1 MCLKSRILTGI
12 VGAALA
18 LVVLLLLPPLALNIA
33 MAGICAIA
41 MYEIFVVTKMVNHR
55 GLQTAAVLF
64 ALIAPFLVIMR
75 SMPSAMVVLGYVV
88 LLAVIQVR
96 YHDTL
101 PVERT
106 GLVFLLSVLV
116 SISFSCLAYLRTAS
130 PRDERDG
137 LFYVFLALIIPW
149 MCDIGAY
156 FVGTFFGKHKLCPT
170 ISPKKTV
177 EGLVGGIVVSVGS
190 SVLGAYLYQVIA
202 LGDTAY
208 VSLWQVGVLALLCA
222 PLSVLGDL
230 FASIIKRQSGV
241 KDFGHIMPG
250 HGGIMD
256 RFDSLMFVLP
266 VLYILVQYVP
276 LVYPF

>member
-1 MCLKSRILTGI
+1 MDLKSRILTGI

-41 MYEIFVVTKMVNHR
+41 MYEVFIVTKMVNHR
-55 GLQTAAVLF
+55 GLETAAVLF
-64 ALIAPFLVIMR
+64 ALAAPFLVMMR
-75 SMPSAMVVLGYVV
+75 SMPSAMVVLGFVV

-96 YHDTL
+96 YHDKL

-106 GLVFLLSVLV
+106 GFVFLLSVLV
-116 SISFSCLAYLRTAS
+116 SISFSCLAYLRTTS
-130 PRDERDG
+130 QRDERDG

-156 FVGTFFGKHKLCPT
+156 FIGTFFGRHKLCPT

-177 EGLVGGIVVSVGS
+177 EGLIGGIVVSVGS
-190 SVLGAYLYQVIA
+190 SVLGAYLYQVLA

-208 VSLWQVGVLALLCA
+208 VSLWQIALLALLCA

-256 RFDSLMFVLP
+256 RFDSMMFVLP
-266 VLYILVQYVP
+266 VLYLLVQYVP
-276 LVYPF
+276 LVYPL